1 MKRIN
6 RGDAF
11 AGGTQQEAVTT
22 VSIYLYIFL
31 TTHSKKGN

>member
-6 RGDAF
+6 RGDVF
-11 AGGTQQEAVTT
+11 AGGAQHEAVTT